1 MSQIDNFLNMVDTK
15 MANMPVADEGGEL
28 TMPPMKRPNSNFIQ
42 EAQKPSG
49 AYDSFFES
57 VDKVAG
63 PKVAD
68 DSAKANAKK
77 ILSEAVDAMSDSS
90 MSYWTEDKAIIE
102 ACTKLRNVLSKVV
115 NKI

>member
-15 MANMPVADEGGEL
+15 ISNMPVADAGGEL
-28 TMPPMKRPNSNFIQ
+28 TLAPPAAIKGRSIQ
-42 EAQKPSG
+42 EAQKPTG
-49 AYDSFFES
+49 AYEGFFES

-63 PKVAD
+63 PKAAD

-77 ILSEAVDAMSDSS
+77 ILSEAVDAMSESS
-90 MSYWTEDKAIIE
+90 MSYWTNDKAIIE